1 MEHGVSSDLGNL
13 RTTPYL
19 PFAVMPQKS
28 VSRKAEE
35 KAGPDDAK
43 LPGARI
49 RSRNPPARTDDVRI
63 TGKKLETRL
72 DLTLWIIESLVGN
85 P

>member
-1 MEHGVSSDLGNL
+1 MERGVSSDLGTHAPPTL
-13 RTTPYL
+13 
-19 PFAVMPQKS
+19 
-28 VSRKAEE
+28 
-35 KAGPDDAK
+35 
-43 LPGARI
+43 
-49 RSRNPPARTDDVRI
+49 PPAVGPEESIVVKQRKTRGLTRRNCLVFGSDPKIHPVRMFDVRI